1 MKTYQKQPRIKNKKI
16 TNSARNE
23 DCTLRIAGVC
33 NFDPSTTVFAH
44 MNGGGMGY
52 KHHDIHGCYACS
64 DCHNWL
70 DGGYVK
76 YFENQYDS
84 DLGKQIA
91 RIAAHAFM
99 VSEFNPAMIETQN
112 KLIAKGLIKL

>member
-16 TNSARNE
+16 TNSAKGE

-33 NFDPSTTVFAH
+33 NFDPKTTVFAH

-64 DCHNWL
+64 DCHDWL
-70 DGGYVK
+70 DSRVAYHSVEDYMK
-76 YFENQYDS
+76 
-84 DLGKQIA
+84 KA
-91 RIAAHAFM
+91 
-99 VSEFNPAMIETQN
+99 EFNRAMIETQN
-112 KLIAKGLIKL
+112 KLIAKGLIKI